1 MGQVDHCYLV
11 GWVGVIF
18 YYLSLSSLHSFSA
31 IASRERKAL
40 VEEALVF
47 LSFLILSFLSG
58 WLAFYFLGL
67 SLF

>member
-31 IASRERKAL
+31 IASRGGL
-40 VEEALVF
+40 
-47 LSFLILSFLSG
+47 
-58 WLAFYFLGL
+58 WLKKL
-67 SLF
+67 